1 MSVDIPVVDL
11 QAALADDAPEELLAA
26 VRAAAEQIG
35 IIQVVNH
42 GVPQEVIDEFHTT
55 VGRVLALPRAEKE
68 RSASP
73 TGHPSRGWRQWPDD
87 FGRLELER
95 INIGQYDNPEDALA
109 AGLTAEQAQLFA
121 HVNVWPEQEPALRA
135 AAFRYR
141 DAVAAVGR
149 RVLALYARVLG
160 VPDDTFPVDED
171 GYSTFVVNDYPT
183 WTHTDTAADDE
194 KLLLLEHADGSVVT
208 VLHQEGDYA
217 GLQGQRP
224 DGSWQSVPI
233 LPGALQ
239 VFTGSLL
246 TNWTEGRLRPGLR
259 PGGLR
264 RHGDPPVLRGL
275 PLPHPGQRGRAAA
288 AVRRPRRLGL
298 RAGLDLGA
306 GIRQRRGVPPGL
318 RPPGAGRRL
327 ARGPPVHRGAGP
339 VSARTGAVDPA
350 AETVED
356 AAVGVELRAPLP
368 ENVLTWEPSER
379 RVRGVKG
386 GTTVVDSRRPIL
398 VWEPGKPVP
407 LYAFP
412 REDVRTELLR
422 PAADPELGAH
432 SGSQLFYDLVLDG
445 ETSAGAA
452 WTFPGEELAPY
463 IAFEWFR
470 AQGRGLDHWY
480 EEEEEIF
487 IHPRDPYKRIDA
499 LTGSRHVRVE
509 IDGVLV
515 AESRMARTALRDAA
529 ADALLPSARGRTV
542 RSVHADGSAHRLPV
556 QGHGRVLV
564 PDRRGRGQRDAA
576 QHRLEL
582 PRAAARR
589 RGHLR
594 SRRLLQRGR

>member
-68 RSASP
+68 QLASP

-246 TNWTEGRLRPGLR
+246 TNWTEGRLRPGR
-259 PGGLR
+259 HRVVSGGTVTR
-264 RHGDPPVLRGL
+264 RSSAVFLYPTLDSVVE
-275 PLPHPGQRGRAAA
+275 PLPPFAD
-288 AVRRPRRLGL
+288 P
-298 RAGLDLGA
+298 DDSDFE
-306 GIRQRRGVPPGL
+306 
-318 RPPGAGRRL
+318 
-327 ARGPPVHRGAGP
+327 P
-339 VSARTGAVDPA
+339 VSI
-350 AETVED
+350 
-356 AAVGVELRAPLP
+356 
-368 ENVLTWEPSER
+368 WEQ
-379 RVRGVKG
+379 
-386 GTTVVDSRRPIL
+386 
-398 VWEPGKPVP
+398 
-407 LYAFP
+407 A
-412 REDVRTELLR
+412 
-422 PAADPELGAH
+422 
-432 SGSQLFYDLVLDG
+432 SGSVEEYLQVFGRPEQV
-445 ETSAGAA
+445 AA
-452 WTFPGEELAPY
+452 WREGRPY
-463 IAFEWFR
+463 IAEL
-470 AQGRGLDHWY
+470 AQ
-480 EEEEEIF
+480 
-487 IHPRDPYKRIDA
+487 
-499 LTGSRHVRVE
+499 
-509 IDGVLV
+509 
-515 AESRMARTALRDAA
+515 
-529 ADALLPSARGRTV
+529 
-542 RSVHADGSAHRLPV
+542 
-556 QGHGRVLV
+556 
-564 PDRRGRGQRDAA
+564 
-576 QHRLEL
+576 
-582 PRAAARR
+582 
-589 RGHLR
+589 
-594 SRRLLQRGR
+594 